1 MRRERTGWHRFDA
14 DLGNFRAALDWL
26 VATGEVEWG
35 LRLVI
40 ALGLYFFSLR
50 LLPEGLD
57 RLSRLLAL
65 PGVERFPRLRNFG
78 KFWEA
83 DFNFEI
89 APSDCA
95 RYYLSWNL
103 FEDTNDRQGMLYVA
117 HRLGFNETDLS
128 ERERWSERAVELA
141 RETGHLAVLAGA
153 LSNLADIVKDSN
165 CTYARALHKEAM
177 HLFESS
183 GDEENAIW
191 SLSHQAD
198 LYRDE
203 GNRAQAR
210 DLYSDALTR
219 FRKRGF
225 SHGVAS
231 CLFDLGGLEFFDG
244 RLLEARRFYRESLRL
259 YGPENPTDLPRGIE
273 SLAEV
278 AIHCAQLERALVLAG
293 ASAAIRERF
302 HVRTKDPARRAEVAA
317 KIDAARKDAGP
328 AAAVWWLKGWNM
340 SPGEAIEYAE
350 RDGDETWT
358 AS

>member
-1 MRRERTGWHRFDA
+1 
-14 DLGNFRAALDWL
+14 

-40 ALGLYFFSLR
+40 ALGLYFFALR
-50 LLPEGLD
+50 LLPEGLE
-57 RLSRLLAL
+57 RLARLLAL

-83 DFNFEI
+83 DFTFEI
-89 APSDCA
+89 APSDCG
-95 RYYLSWNL
+95 RYYVAWKL
-103 FEDTNDRQGMLYVA
+103 FEDANDRQGMLYVA
-117 HRLGFNETDLS
+117 HRLGFNETDRL
-128 ERERWSERAVELA
+128 ERERWAERAVELA
-141 RETGHLAVLAGA
+141 RETGQMAVLAGT
-153 LSNLADIVKDSN
+153 LSNLADIVRDSN

-198 LYRDE
+198 VYRDE

-210 DLYSDALTR
+210 EFYADALTR

-231 CLFDLGGLEFFDG
+231 CLFDLGGLEFLDG
-244 RLLEARRFYRESLRL
+244 RLQEASRLYRESLRL

-293 ASAAIRERF
+293 ASAGIRERF
-302 HVRTKDPARRAEVAA
+302 HVRTRNPARRAEVAA

-328 AAAVWWLKGWNM
+328 AAAVWSLKGWNM
-340 SPGEAIEYAE
+340 SLLETIEYAE
-350 RDGDETWT
+350 QDGDETWI
-358 AS
+358 SS